1 MSKVAKEVAEEYAS
15 SLSDLTLNSKPLIN
29 MLTMLAE
36 ENIMHAP
43 IIVQAVEKHLQKVIF
58 KVLFE
63 FVASWGLGTSKCKL
77 WLVKEFI
84 CTKENLIPALES
96 SLLLLYAPDY
106 LAAFEVEHSL
116 WDQKKAE
123 N

>member
-1 MSKVAKEVAEEYAS
+1 VKCGVNGFINCQDNMTSMVKMSKVAKEVAEEYAS

-63 FVASWGLGTSKCKL
+63 LVAS
-77 WLVKEFI
+77 
-84 CTKENLIPALES
+84 
-96 SLLLLYAPDY
+96 
-106 LAAFEVEHSL
+106 
-116 WDQKKAE
+116 
-123 N
+123 